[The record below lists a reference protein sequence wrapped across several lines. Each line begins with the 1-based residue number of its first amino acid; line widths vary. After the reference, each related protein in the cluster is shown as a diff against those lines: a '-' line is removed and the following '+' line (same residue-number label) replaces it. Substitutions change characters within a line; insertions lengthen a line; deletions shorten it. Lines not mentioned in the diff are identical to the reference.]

1 VARRIL
7 SRMGPK
13 SRETIYGGSV
23 RAAAAALVTVA
34 SVAGSLTTTPAHA
47 QRGGPYYPYYY
58 GPSYYGGP
66 RPAPGSDYYGP
77 CSWQRQRFWDRSGWR
92 VRSVKICY

>member
-1 VARRIL
+1 MKR
-7 SRMGPK
+7 
-13 SRETIYGGSV
+13 TI
-23 RAAAAALVTVA
+23 AALVTVA

-58 GPSYYGGP
+58 GPSYYGGHYGGP

-77 CSWQRQRFWDRSGWR
+77 CSWQRQRFWDGSGWR

>member
-1 VARRIL
+1 
-7 SRMGPK
+7 MK
-13 SRETIYGGSV
+13 KTI
-23 RAAAAALVTVA
+23 AALVTVA
-34 SVAGSLTTTPAHA
+34 SVAVSLTTTPAHA

-58 GPSYYGGP
+58 GYYGPSYYGGHYGGP

-77 CSWQRQRFWDRSGWR
+77 CGWQRQRFWDGSGWR